1 MAQDFAVVDAPL
13 HETLLANNSI
23 AQFPLAGQP
32 LVAIYNL
39 GSSRPATPLVR
50 DSSTPNKNK
59 TKTERK
65 RKCKQIADC

>member
-13 HETLLANNSI
+13 QEALLANNSI

-39 GSSRPATPLVR
+39 GSSRPSTPLVR
-50 DSSTPNKNK
+50 DSSTPQ
-59 TKTERK
+59 TKPK
-65 RKCKQIADC
+65 